1 MKTKLEATREELMA
15 DLVFHQEKGKKTLDT
30 QAADKMM
37 EEMNKA
43 VKIEQDRLKLMHK
56 TEMEQ
61 KQREWD
67 QELEA
72 QKKVYEQ
79 SNDVLTKQLKQ
90 Q

>member
-1 MKTKLEATREELMA
+1 
-15 DLVFHQEKGKKTLDT
+15 
-30 QAADKMM
+30 MM

-72 QKKVYEQ
+72 
-79 SNDVLTKQLKQ
+79 
-90 Q
+90 